1 MMIDDF
7 DDVDDEVEVLRV
19 VVVVVAGLVIKL
31 TILGGSNVCKCM
43 VILMDFPNNSTLFG
57 LVI

>member
-31 TILGGSNVCKCM
+31 TILGGSNVW
-43 VILMDFPNNSTLFG
+43 
-57 LVI
+57 